1 MKMAI
6 SEKQR
11 GLLYSLSKK
20 TGTNFNATVIR
31 LLEADDMWVDEGETC
46 WDAALYISWQRFE
59 KEINHLQSI
68 AETNEEEG
76 KVVEVRTPE
85 KSRSYLYALCKRN
98 NVHFYSLVEE
108 TLGQIDDPWE
118 AALQM
123 SAQQFDELIAYV
135 KSDPNSRI
143 GTVEKEEEEV
153 F

>member
-11 GLLYSLSKK
+11 GLLYSLCKK
-20 TGTNFNATVIR
+20 TGTNFNSVVIK
-31 LLEADDMWVDEGETC
+31 LLEADDMWEPGETC

-59 KEINHLQSI
+59 KEINHLQSV

-76 KVVEVRTPE
+76 VEVRSPE
-85 KSRSYLYALCKRN
+85 KSRAYLYALCKRN

-108 TLGQIDDPWE
+108 TLGQIDNPWE

-123 SAQQFDELIAYV
+123 SPEQFDELIEYV

-143 GTVEKEEEEV
+143 GTVEKEEEV